1 VARQASLQLEVVG
14 TITDNRCCAPRLSAD
29 GSHVMN
35 TVRRLIYGEVLA
47 AIALV
52 AVGFL
57 ALFFFFDLIDELQYI
72 GRNNGVSS
80 ASDVYETRHALL
92 YVALLIPN
100 HLYELLPI
108 SVLIGTIF
116 VMARLAQSSEYTI
129 LRTSGLGPWRALKLL
144 LGLGAFFVALSF
156 AVGDYVAPASERLAQ
171 LLKGRYQ
178 DKITVGQTG
187 AWLKEKKAN
196 SSYIVNVKELLPTNG
211 MRGVQIFEFNAK
223 GLITSTTQAPLA
235 TFLDRQTWSL
245 QSPVRTDFLV
255 PSTPDATVAASAAQT
270 GGRVTRTTQATAT
283 WQTELSPEMVSVAL
297 LKPERMGT
305 IDLYNYVRHLDAN
318 GQTAQRYEIEFWKK
332 VFYPLSCF
340 VMVMLARPFA
350 YLHFRSGGIAG
361 YVFAGVMIGISFFL
375 LNNVF
380 GYIGNLRSWTPW
392 LAAATPGLIYMTVS
406 LGAFGWLVLRR

>member
-1 VARQASLQLEVVG
+1 
-14 TITDNRCCAPRLSAD
+14 
-29 GSHVMN
+29 MK

-52 AVGFL
+52 AAGFL
-57 ALFFFFDLIDELQYI
+57 ALFFFFDLVDELQYL
-72 GRNNGVSS
+72 GRNNGLSS
-80 ASDVYETRHALL
+80 AADVYQIRHALL
-92 YVALLIPN
+92 YVVLLIPN

-144 LGLGAFFVALSF
+144 LALGAFFVMLSF
-156 AVGDYVAPASERLAQ
+156 VVGDYVAPASERLAQ

-178 DKITVGQTG
+178 DRITVGQTG
-187 AWLKEKKAN
+187 AWLKEKQSTA
-196 SSYIVNVKELLPTNG
+196 SYVVNVKALTPDNA
-211 MRGVQIFEFNAK
+211 MQGVQIFEFNAK
-223 GLITSTTQAPLA
+223 GLITSTTQAPFA
-235 TFLDRQTWSL
+235 TFAGGNAWLL
-245 QSPVRTDFLV
+245 QQPARTDFVL
-255 PSTPDATVAASAAQT
+255 PTTADTSIAAAAAQ
-270 GGRVTRTTQATAT
+270 VNRTSRDSAT
-283 WQTELSPEMVSVAL
+283 WRTDLTAEMVSVAL

-340 VMVMLARPFA
+340 VMVMLALPFA
-350 YLHFRSGGIAG
+350 YLHFRSSGMASF
-361 YVFAGVMIGISFFL
+361 VFAGVMIGISFFL

-380 GYIGNLRSWTPW
+380 GYIGNLRNWVPW
-392 LAAATPGLIYMTVS
+392 VAAATPGLIYMAVS
-406 LGAFGWLVLRR
+406 LGAFGWLVFRR

>member
-1 VARQASLQLEVVG
+1 
-14 TITDNRCCAPRLSAD
+14 
-29 GSHVMN
+29 MK
-35 TVRRLIYGEVLA
+35 TVRRLIYGECLS

-52 AVGFL
+52 ALGFL
-57 ALFFFFDLIDELQYI
+57 ALFFFFDLVDELQYL
-72 GRNNGVSS
+72 GRNNGLSN
-80 ASDVYETRHALL
+80 AADVYQIRHALL

-144 LGLGAFFVALSF
+144 LALGAFFAVLSF
-156 AVGDYVAPASERLAQ
+156 VVGDYVAPASERLAQ

-178 DKITVGQTG
+178 DRITVGQTG
-187 AWLKEKKAN
+187 AWLKEKQGNA
-196 SSYIVNVKELLPTNG
+196 SFVVNVKALTPDNA
-211 MRGVQIFEFNAK
+211 MKGVRIFEFNAK
-223 GLITSTTQAPLA
+223 GLVTSTTQAPLA
-235 TFLDRQTWSL
+235 TFGNGNTWIL
-245 QSPVRTDFLV
+245 QQPARTDFIV
-255 PSTPDATVAASAAQT
+255 PTTSGTQAGTSAAQ
-270 GGRVTRTTQATAT
+270 VKRTNPDSTEWRTDLTA
-283 WQTELSPEMVSVAL
+283 EMVSVAL

-332 VFYPLSCF
+332 VFYPLSCL
-340 VMVMLARPFA
+340 VMVMLALPFA
-350 YLHFRSGGIAG
+350 YLHFRSSGTAS

-380 GYIGNLRSWTPW
+380 GDIGNLRNWVPW
-392 LAAATPGLIYMTVS
+392 MAAATPGLIYMAVS
-406 LGAFGWLVLRR
+406 LTAFAWLVFRR